1 MSVMAVKEV
10 LSAKG
15 KPQFFVENYLY
26 EVEKTVGGRT
36 SYCRCIK
43 QRRDGCPARITILRW
58 PEPMVQRQTG
68 EHTHAPDTGEFIRR
82 QASAQMKDA
91 VLEKQDKGVKRVHSE
106 VLAEESRTDIVVE
119 GLYGK
124 TLSDEDFLLFD
135 DGLEDKILAFGT
147 DEMFSILC
155 ESPTVF
161 MDGTFK
167 VVPHLFLQ
175 LYTIHSFHKGQMFPL
190 VFFLLPDKT
199 KETYR
204 RMFSLLKNHAD
215 AKGMVFAPRTF
226 QLDYEVATLRAIQ
239 LEFPLSE
246 IKGCNFHFSQSLWR
260 KVQHLG
266 LVSHYNDPSVKKLI
280 RSCFALSL
288 VPLDRIDDAW
298 LGIDAESPAADHPAY
313 ERVGVFK
320 EYVINTWLEN
330 GSVFPRS
337 LWNHYRNFGA
347 RTTNH
352 VEAWHSA
359 LSRTIRKEHVNLF
372 QLINFLKKQ
381 EDKGRADRLL
391 LQAGQAPPRL
401 SSKYKSLNDRLIRL
415 TDEFESGAKSY
426 NQVAGRDFQGL
437 YAPVAR
443 FETIRTLLAVSAQEA
458 LTLCQFDVA
467 AAFLHSD
474 LREEIYTPQ
483 PEGFDDGSGRAC
495 ELLKACYGLKQ
506 APKEFNS
513 KIKKCFRELG
523 LNQSTSDP
531 CMFLYEGPKRLVV
544 VLYVDDGITGA

>member
-106 VLAEESRTDIVVE
+106 VLAEEVRNSRGLYEDEEIGAALPTFDSVRASLYRARAKLTPALPQSRTDIVVE

-415 TDEFESGAKSY
+415 TDEFESGAKSLMEY
-426 NQVAGRDFQGL
+426 VHC
-437 YAPVAR
+437 V
-443 FETIRTLLAVSAQEA
+443 
-458 LTLCQFDVA
+458 
-467 AAFLHSD
+467 
-474 LREEIYTPQ
+474 
-483 PEGFDDGSGRAC
+483 GFN
-495 ELLKACYGLKQ
+495 LK
-506 APKEFNS
+506 
-513 KIKKCFRELG
+513 
-523 LNQSTSDP
+523 T
-531 CMFLYEGPKRLVV
+531 
-544 VLYVDDGITGA
+544 